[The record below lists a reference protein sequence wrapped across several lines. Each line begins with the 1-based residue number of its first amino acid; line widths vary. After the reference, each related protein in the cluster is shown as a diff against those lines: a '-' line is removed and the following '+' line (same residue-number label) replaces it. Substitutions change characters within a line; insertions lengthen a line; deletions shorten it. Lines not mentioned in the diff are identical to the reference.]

1 MSSLPVPLP
10 SQYSAYVPCFNNETT
25 IGKTLLSLQHQSLA
39 PSELLLVDDCST
51 DGSTSVA
58 IQLGIQVIS
67 NDANRGRGFVRAYA
81 MQAAHHDLVVSCDA
95 TNHLPNDFV
104 ENALPWFSDPNV
116 AAVFGRIWQQKA
128 VTIADRWRAR
138 HLFKMDE
145 PMEINPNAQ
154 LITYGCILRRSA
166 VLHVGNFDPSLIHS
180 EDAELGLRLSRA
192 GYSVVFDP
200 RLHVIPVCSNS
211 ISEVLERYWRWYAGK
226 DEDSS
231 IFSYIRQI
239 IYSFKVLVV
248 KDIVKRDFMSV
259 VISILCPHYQFWR
272 SWSRR
277 KR

>member
-1 MSSLPVPLP
+1 
-10 SQYSAYVPCFNNETT
+10 
-25 IGKTLLSLQHQSLA
+25 
-39 PSELLLVDDCST
+39 VDDCST

-67 NDANRGRGFVRAYA
+67 NDANRGRGSVRAYA

-95 TNHLPNDFV
+95 TNRLPNDFV

-116 AAVFGRIWQQKA
+116 AAVFGRIWQQES

-180 EDAELGLRLSRA
+180 EDAELGLRLSLA